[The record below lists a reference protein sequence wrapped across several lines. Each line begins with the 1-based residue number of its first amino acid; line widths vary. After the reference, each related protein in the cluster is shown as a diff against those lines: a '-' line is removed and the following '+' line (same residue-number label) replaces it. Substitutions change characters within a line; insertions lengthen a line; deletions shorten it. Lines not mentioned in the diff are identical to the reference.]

1 MADSNEN
8 NVDFFAPTSSL
19 FAHNSPFNFSEIPN
33 VMAQD
38 FLRLTFES
46 YGRLG
51 TLSLEDPKC
60 IVYAYYSNGPI
71 RPLERQ
77 KHSVAERKYLN
88 KHGLKIFLTEP
99 LCSHI
104 VDDPKGELFYHN
116 FNFGF
121 YSEFYNKELPTDRIR
136 SKELD
141 SIWKYVRENAL
152 TNVTVATCDYN
163 VEKYYTLYKN
173 EMTIIYDDL
182 FLRDMRIY
190 DNITLD
196 YKKEIKKRTICPT
209 WRYTTARW
217 LLSSILH
224 EQDCYLSWYFAVG
237 ENFGDGST
245 WARKQDFD
253 KWAPELHER
262 IVKGTRQ
269 LNRKLPL
276 CLDIE
281 AHAPTQI
288 PDGAAHHYPQFIV
301 NQKLNDGMNPVAINE
316 VYQPLDERYQHT
328 FLSIQAESR
337 FAQPTGNWSE
347 KVIQAIQHRTPFI
360 IVAPPFTLQCMK
372 EAGYRTFDKWW
383 DESYDTETNHLK
395 RFKKIVEIIDWVET
409 KSYEEL
415 FEIYQE
421 MFPVLE
427 HNFWNAVDNTQTG
440 TMSGAADPENAV
452 SVSWDSEWSKE
463 EFEMKNLP
471 AGSD

>member
-1 MADSNEN
+1 MADTNEN
-8 NVDFFAPTSSL
+8 NVDFFAPASSL
-19 FAHNSPFNFSEIPN
+19 YVHNNPWPLSEIPS
-33 VMAQD
+33 VDDQE
-38 FLRLTFES
+38 FLTLTFES
-46 YGRLG
+46 YTRLG
-51 TLSLEDPKC
+51 TLRLADPKC
-60 IVYAYYSNGPI
+60 VVYAYYSNGPI
-71 RPLERQ
+71 RPIERQ
-77 KHSVAERKYLN
+77 KHSVEERKYLN

-104 VDDPKGELFYHN
+104 VDDPKGQLFYHN

-121 YSEFYNKELPTDRIR
+121 YSEFYNEELPTNRIR

-163 VEKYYTLYKN
+163 VNKYYTLYNN
-173 EMTIIYDDL
+173 EMTVIYDDL

-190 DNITLD
+190 DNITLG

-245 WARKQDFD
+245 WARKKDFD
-253 KWAPELHER
+253 EFAPDLHER
-262 IVKGTRQ
+262 IVEGTKK
-269 LNRKLPL
+269 LNKKLPL
-276 CLDIE
+276 CLDI
-281 AHAPTQI
+281 AATGATMI
-288 PDGAAHHYPQFIV
+288 PDGAAHHYPQHIV

-383 DESYDTETNHLK
+383 DESYDTETNHMI
-395 RFKKIVEIIDWVET
+395 RFKKIVDIIDWVES

-421 MFPVLE
+421 MKPVLE
-427 HNFWNAVDNTQTG
+427 HNFWTAVDNTQTG
-440 TMSGAADPENAV
+440 TMSSAADPDQAV
-452 SVSWDSEWSKE
+452 SISWDSEWSKE
-463 EFEMKNLP
+463 EFKK
-471 AGSD
+471 